1 MTTPALSPGNTL
13 TLHPQ
18 TPCMS
23 IKDPSHTPA
32 LHHTPTLQH
41 THTHTPYNTSPALHH
56 PSQSPTLGG
65 ASCGTGC
72 PSSKSE
78 QFLHIYSCCP
88 ALGISSSSAS
98 KGETPLP
105 MPFCAPCVR
114 DTQLPLLTVHIH
126 HPLVNCSTHSGHT
139 PTYNGHCTVME
150 CLPCSLFEKGYI

>member
-18 TPCMS
+18 APCMS
-23 IKDPSHTPA
+23 IKAPSHTPA

-41 THTHTPYNTSPALHH
+41 THTHIHLTTHH
-56 PSQSPTLGG
+56 PPCITPHNHPPWGG
-65 ASCGTGC
+65 QAVGQGVPA
-72 PSSKSE
+72 PS
-78 QFLHIYSCCP
+78 L
-88 ALGISSSSAS
+88 SSAS

-126 HPLVNCSTHSGHT
+126 YPLVNCSTHSGHT